1 MDETCIGKLPR
12 FQLIDRTQIFLRTT
26 DVESLIAED
35 HPVRAIWMFLD
46 RLDLSRFSEEQRA
59 VEGSV
64 GRSAISPQLLLSI
77 WIYSY
82 ARGVSSARQISR
94 EMEHEPGLQWLAGM
108 EVVNHHTLSDF
119 RVVHGS
125 ALQNL
130 MEQVLGVL
138 FSEGLVG
145 LERVTQDGTKIRAQ
159 ASKRSFL
166 DRKHLQQCLDLAK
179 HHIARVDAENIDQLS
194 QHQEAARCRVQ
205 RERETKLQSAL
216 QSLNTIEQLKKHSDV
231 KPAHVSISDPD
242 ARFMRQGDGAI
253 APSYNIQFTTD
264 TTQGLVVGV
273 AVSQASNDAKELPLA
288 MDRFQQQYGSYPAQV
303 VADGDFTNHESV
315 IAMHK
320 RDIEFFGSFGE
331 RRLRRPKAKG
341 GGVYRAELFT
351 HDAKADQMICPEN
364 KRLRFQYFDRQ
375 PGRTIRVYIARKEE
389 CHVCPSRQAC
399 CGQSELKQTGRKI
412 TVPEDQ
418 VPIRTFDE
426 RMSTAHAKQIYRQRA
441 RVAEFPHAWIKSK
454 CGLRQ
459 FRCRTRSKVACE
471 VLFAALTY
479 NLQRYM
485 KLSSFINR

>member
-1 MDETCIGKLPR
+1 MPEPNPDKWPR
-12 FQLIDRTQIFLRTT
+12 FQPINRTQMLLRTI
-26 DVESLIAED
+26 DVESLVPED
-35 HPVRAIWMFLD
+35 HPARAIWMFLGQ
-46 RLDLSRFSEEQRA
+46 LDLRRFSEGQRA
-59 VEGSV
+59 LEGEV
-64 GRSAISPQLLLSI
+64 GRSAISPRLLLSI

-119 RVVHGS
+119 RVAHGS

-130 MEQVLGVL
+130 MEQVLAVL

-166 DRKHLQQCLDLAK
+166 DRTRLQQCLVVTKEHMALL
-179 HHIARVDAENIDQLS
+179 DASDTEELS
-194 QHQEAARCRVQ
+194 RRQEASRSRVQ
-205 RERETKLQSAL
+205 RERQEKLQSAL
-216 QSLNTIEQLKKHSDV
+216 RALDMLETNRCGTKST
-231 KPAHVSISDPD
+231 HVSISDPD

-253 APSYNIQFTTD
+253 APSYNVQFTTD
-264 TTQGLVVGV
+264 AVQGLVVGV
-273 AVSQASNDAKELPLA
+273 AVSQASNDAKELSLA
-288 MDRFQQQYGSYPAQV
+288 MDRFQERHELYPVQV

-315 IAMHK
+315 IAMHE
-320 RDIEFFGSFGE
+320 RGIEFFGSFGQ
-331 RRLRRPKAKG
+331 RRSRRPKARG
-341 GGVYRAELFT
+341 GGLYRAELFT
-351 HDAKADQMICPEN
+351 HDAQSDEMICPEN

-375 PGRTIRVYIARKEE
+375 PGRTIRVYVARKEE

-399 CGQSELKQTGRKI
+399 CGRSELKQTGRKI
-412 TVPEDQ
+412 TTSEDRVP
-418 VPIRTFDE
+418 VRKFDE
-426 RMSTAHAKQIYRQRA
+426 RMSTAEAKQIYRQRA

-459 FRCRTRSKVACE
+459 FRCRTASKVACE
-471 VLFAALTY
+471 VMLATLTY

-485 KLSSFINR
+485 KLSSFIGH

>member
-1 MDETCIGKLPR
+1 
-12 FQLIDRTQIFLRTT
+12 
-26 DVESLIAED
+26 
-35 HPVRAIWMFLD
+35 
-46 RLDLSRFSEEQRA
+46 
-59 VEGSV
+59 
-64 GRSAISPQLLLSI
+64 
-77 WIYSY
+77 
-82 ARGVSSARQISR
+82 
-94 EMEHEPGLQWLAGM
+94 
-108 EVVNHHTLSDF
+108 
-119 RVVHGS
+119 
-125 ALQNL
+125 

>member
-1 MDETCIGKLPR
+1 
-12 FQLIDRTQIFLRTT
+12 
-26 DVESLIAED
+26 
-35 HPVRAIWMFLD
+35 
-46 RLDLSRFSEEQRA
+46 
-59 VEGSV
+59 
-64 GRSAISPQLLLSI
+64 LLLSI

-82 ARGVSSARQISR
+82 THGLSSARQISR

-119 RVVHGS
+119 RVAHGG

-179 HHIARVDAENIDQLS
+179 RHIERLDAENFDPLS
-194 QHQEAARCRVQ
+194 RRQEAARHRVQ
-205 RERETKLQSAL
+205 REREAKLQSAL
-216 QSLNTIEQLKKHSDV
+216 QSLNTIEQAKKPSEA
-231 KPAHVSISDPD
+231 KPAHASMSDPD

-264 TTQGLVVGV
+264 AAQGLVVGV

-288 MDRFQQQYGSYPAQV
+288 MERFHQQYGSYPAQV

-315 IAMHK
+315 IAMHA
-320 RDIEFFGSFGE
+320 RNIEFFGSFGE
-331 RRLRRPKAKG
+331 RRSRRPKAKG
-341 GGVYRAELFT
+341 GGVYGAELFI

-426 RMSTAHAKQIYRQRA
+426 RMSTSHAKQIYRQRA
-441 RVAEFPHAWIKSK
+441 RIAEFPHAWIKSK

-459 FRCRTRSKVACE
+459 FRCRTRPKVACE

-479 NLQRYM
+479 NLQRYL
-485 KLSSFINR
+485 KLSSIIDR

>member
-1 MDETCIGKLPR
+1 MHEACPSKSPR
-12 FQLIDRTQIFLRTT
+12 FHSIDRTQIFLRTT
-26 DVESLIAED
+26 DVESLIPED
-35 HPVRAIWMFLD
+35 LPARAILLFLS
-46 RLDLSRFSEEQRA
+46 RLDLSRFSVDQRA
-59 VEGSV
+59 VEGHV
-64 GRSAISPQLLLSI
+64 GRSAISPCLLLSI

-119 RVVHGS
+119 RVAHGS
-125 ALQNL
+125 VLQNL
-130 MEQVLGVL
+130 MEQVLGIL
-138 FSEGLVG
+138 FAERLVG

-179 HHIARVDAENIDQLS
+179 RHVAKVDADNGDQLI
-194 QHQEAARCRVQ
+194 QRQEAARDRLQ
-205 RERETKLQSAL
+205 TKLRSAL
-216 QSLNTIEQLKKHSDV
+216 QALSIIEQAKKQNET
-231 KPAHVSISDPD
+231 KPAQVSISDPD

-253 APSYNIQFTTD
+253 APSYNVQFTTD
-264 TTQGLVVGV
+264 TAQGLVVGV
-273 AVSQASNDAKELPLA
+273 AVSQAPNDAKELPLA
-288 MDRFQQQYGSYPAQV
+288 MDRFQEQYGSYPAQV
-303 VADGDFTNHESV
+303 VADGAFTNHESV
-315 IAMHK
+315 IAMHQ
-320 RDIEFFGSFGE
+320 RGIEFFGSFGE

-341 GGVYRAELFT
+341 GGVYRSELFT
-351 HDAKADQMICPEN
+351 HDARSDQMICPEN

-389 CHVCPSRQAC
+389 CHVSPSRPSC
-399 CGQSELKQTGRKI
+399 CWNSELKQTGHKI
-412 TVPEDQ
+412 TVSEDQ
-418 VPIRTFDE
+418 VPIRRFDE
-426 RMSTAHAKQIYRQRA
+426 RMSTAHAKRIYRQRA

-459 FRCRTRSKVACE
+459 FRCRTTSKVACE
-471 VLFAALTY
+471 ALFAALTC

>member
-1 MDETCIGKLPR
+1 MNETCISKLPR
-12 FQLIDRTQIFLRTT
+12 FQPIDRTQILLRTT

-35 HPVRAIWMFLD
+35 HPARAIWIFLS
-46 RLDLSRFSEEQRA
+46 RLDLSKFSEEQRA
-59 VEGSV
+59 VEGDV
-64 GRSAISPQLLLSI
+64 GRSAISPHLLLSI

-82 ARGVSSARQISR
+82 TRGVSSARQISR

-108 EVVNHHTLSDF
+108 QVVNHHTLSF
-119 RVVHGS
+119 RVAHGS
-125 ALQNL
+125 ALKNL
-130 MEQVLGVL
+130 VEQVLGVL
-138 FSEGLVG
+138 FAEGLVG

-179 HHIARVDAENIDQLS
+179 CHVAEVDADNGDQLV
-194 QHQEAARCRVQ
+194 QRQEAARNRLQ
-205 RERETKLQSAL
+205 REREAKLRFAL
-216 QSLNTIEQLKKHSDV
+216 QALSIIEQAKKENET

-253 APSYNIQFTTD
+253 APSYNVQFTTD
-264 TTQGLVVGV
+264 TAQGLVVGV
-273 AVSQASNDAKELPLA
+273 AVSQAPNDAKELPLA
-288 MDRFQQQYGSYPAQV
+288 MDRFQEQYGSYPAQV

-315 IAMHK
+315 IAMHQ
-320 RDIEFFGSFGE
+320 RGIEFFGSFGE

-351 HDAKADQMICPEN
+351 HDPQTDQMICPEN
-364 KRLRFQYFDRQ
+364 KRLRFQYFDHQ

-412 TVPEDQ
+412 TVSEDQ
-418 VPIRTFDE
+418 VPIRRFDE
-426 RMSTAHAKQIYRQRA
+426 RMSTAHAKRIYRQRA

-459 FRCRTRSKVACE
+459 FRCRTTSKVACE
-471 VLFAALTY
+471 ALFAALTY

>member
-1 MDETCIGKLPR
+1 MNDTCVGKLPR
-12 FQLIDRTQIFLRTT
+12 FQAIDRAQIFLRTT
-26 DVESLIAED
+26 DVESLIAQD
-35 HPVRAIWMFLD
+35 HPARAIWILLG
-46 RLDLSRFSEEQRA
+46 RLDLRRFYEGQRA
-59 VEGSV
+59 IEGNV
-64 GRSAISPQLLLSI
+64 GRSTISPHLLLSI

-94 EMEHEPGLQWLAGM
+94 EMEHEPGLQWLADM

-119 RVVHGS
+119 RVAHGS
-125 ALQNL
+125 ALQHL

-159 ASKRSFL
+159 ASKRSFV
-166 DRKHLQQCLDLAK
+166 DRKHLHQCLDLAK
-179 HHIARVDAENIDQLS
+179 RHIAKVDADDVDQLS
-194 QHQEAARCRVQ
+194 QRQEAARRRVQ
-205 RERETKLQSAL
+205 REREAKLQSAL
-216 QSLNTIEQLKKHSDV
+216 QSLSTIEHAKKHSEAA
-231 KPAHVSISDPD
+231 PAHVSISDPD

-253 APSYNIQFTTD
+253 APSYNVQFTTD
-264 TTQGLVVGV
+264 AAQGLVVGV
-273 AVSQASNDAKELPLA
+273 AVSQASNDAQELALA
-288 MDRFQQQYGSYPAQV
+288 MDRFRKQCGSYPAQV
-303 VADGDFTNHESV
+303 IADGDFTNHHSV
-315 IAMHK
+315 IAMHE
-320 RDIEFFGSFGE
+320 RGIEFFGSFGE

-351 HDAKADQMICPEN
+351 HDAVADQMICPEN
-364 KRLRFQYFDRQ
+364 KRLRFQYFDHQ

-412 TVPEDQ
+412 TVSEDQ

-426 RMSTAHAKQIYRQRA
+426 RMSSAHAKGIYRQRA
-441 RVAEFPHAWIKSK
+441 RLAEFPHAWIKSK

-459 FRCRTRSKVACE
+459 FRCRTRSKVVCE
-471 VLFAALTY
+471 VLLAALTH

-485 KLSSFINR
+485 KLSSLIDR